1 MTQLRRLL
9 SAALIGAC
17 LLMLGSANGA
27 SAAQSFSDLSAR
39 SGQAS
44 TEPSSITRDAAPVG
58 NTIGAQLAENARKEL
73 AKGSSEEPIGG
84 EGRLSAAVE
93 IALLLTALS
102 LLPAILVTLT
112 SFTRI
117 VIVLSFVRRALSLNE
132 LPPNPVIIGLA
143 LFLTMFVM
151 APVGNKLYAEAWTPY
166 EAGEISVEDMGQRA
180 WGTLSTFLVANTRE
194 KELRLFAE
202 LSGNAGIFARGGAV
216 GAGSPIFAGGPTADE
231 ALGDTVLN
239 GVVPELDPADL
250 PLTVVIP
257 AFILS
262 ELKTAF
268 QMGFLLFLPFLV
280 IDLVVSTVL
289 LSMGMFMLPP
299 VMVSTPIKVLIF
311 VLVDG
316 WRLITESVVT
326 SFVMGAS

>member
-1 MTQLRRLL
+1 MTILRRLITVAL
-9 SAALIGAC
+9 LAMALFTSAGAATAPASQAFTGRSSTASSVNSGGSVQVGETVAAGVAARAREALEETQDPGA
-17 LLMLGSANGA
+17 MG
-27 SAAQSFSDLSAR
+27 
-39 SGQAS
+39 
-44 TEPSSITRDAAPVG
+44 E
-58 NTIGAQLAENARKEL
+58 
-73 AKGSSEEPIGG
+73 

-93 IALLLTALS
+93 IALLLTVLS
-102 LLPAILVTLT
+102 LLPAILITLT

-151 APVGNKLYAEAWTPY
+151 APVGKELYAEAWTPY
-166 EAGEISVEDMGQRA
+166 EAGDISVQEMGDRA
-180 WGTLSTFLVANTRE
+180 WGSLSTFLVANTRE
-194 KELRLFAE
+194 KELRLFAD
-202 LSGNAGIFARGGAV
+202 LSGNESVFEYTKLAGQDG
-216 GAGSPIFAGGPTADE
+216 
-231 ALGDTVLN
+231 TVHASTDDPSVLAPD
-239 GVVPELDPADL
+239 GVKPDVDASDL

-280 IDLVVSTVL
+280 IDLVVSSVL

-299 VMVSTPIKVLIF
+299 VMISTPIKVLIF

-316 WRLITESVVT
+316 WRLVTESVVT
-326 SFVMGAS
+326 SFVMQAAS